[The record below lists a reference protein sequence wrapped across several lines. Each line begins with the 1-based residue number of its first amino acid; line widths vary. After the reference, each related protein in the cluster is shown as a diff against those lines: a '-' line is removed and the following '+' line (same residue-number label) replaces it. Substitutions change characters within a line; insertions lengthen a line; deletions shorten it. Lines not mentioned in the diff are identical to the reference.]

1 MANHLFLP
9 MPKLK
14 IHTTQVS
21 HPLHF
26 IRQTLQIIGFTVL
39 SALTFLLF
47 GCGEG
52 QPNAVLELY
61 VLNGFGDGVPN
72 AQVAIYRTREDWLNE
87 TNPVKPPKQTADNG
101 VVRFVGLE
109 AGEYYINAVSDSL
122 NNWEGKFRT
131 TVKSIGSF
139 YVNTE
144 FTVIS
149 KNNSGLLAG
158 AGGKR
163 WRIVDVTLNGQP
175 FPGGIAPCVRDNFNI
190 FFKANKFVRD
200 EGATKCA
207 ASDPQTLEGTWRFNS
222 TGTDLIFDYGNEI
235 EVWKIIDISKDLL
248 RFQLT
253 FGAAV
258 VVVSLR
264 PVQ

>member
-1 MANHLFLP
+1 

-14 IHTTQVS
+14 LNTVQLLHTLRSSKQMV
-21 HPLHF
+21 
-26 IRQTLQIIGFTVL
+26 QTVWLAVL
-39 SALTFLLF
+39 SIIACLLAS
-47 GCGEG
+47 CGEG

-61 VLNGFGDGVPN
+61 VLNSFGDGVPN
-72 AQVAIYRTREDWLNE
+72 ADVAIYRTRKDWLNE
-87 TNPVKPPKQTADNG
+87 TNPVKPPKKTAENG

-131 TVKSIGSF
+131 NVRSIGSF

-158 AGGKR
+158 PGGKR
-163 WRIVDVTLNGQP
+163 WRIFDVTLNGQP
-175 FPGGIAPCVRDNFNI
+175 FPSGIPSCVRDNFNI

-200 EGATKCA
+200 EGPTKCT
-207 ASDPQTLEGTWRFNS
+207 ASDPQILEGTWRFNS

-253 FGAAV
+253 FGSAV

-264 PVQ
+264 PVS